1 MRSSVASL
9 RHDFFKLCSWELRR
23 FLPVLIRLAQDGA
36 QQDGQ
41 QRLADVFGPSLAV
54 AKGGEVT
61 EQAYFLAGAC
71 YARIMT
77 VGSQVFRR
85 LEQYINDR
93 IESHSLYAMN
103 CSCSARRDSLLTHRA
118 APRATGGVRLYM

>member
-23 FLPVLIRLAQDGA
+23 SLPVLIRLAQDGA

-41 QRLADVFGPSLAV
+41 QRLADVFGPSLTIAE
-54 AKGGEVT
+54 GGEVT
-61 EQAYFLAGAC
+61 EQAYFLAGTC

-85 LEQYINDR
+85 LEQYIYDG
-93 IESHSLYAMN
+93 ITPHPLYAVN
-103 CSCSARRDSLLTHRA
+103 GACSAWGDRLLSYRE
-118 APRATGGVRLYM
+118 APRATGGPGLYV